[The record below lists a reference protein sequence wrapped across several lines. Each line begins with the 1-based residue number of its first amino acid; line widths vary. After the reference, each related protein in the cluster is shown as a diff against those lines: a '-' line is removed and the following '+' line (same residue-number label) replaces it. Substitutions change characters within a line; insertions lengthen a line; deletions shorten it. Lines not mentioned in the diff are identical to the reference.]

1 MIIDYLILFG
11 IYNIYLNIFT
21 LIRIASYEQDYEIT
35 YILYIY
41 YFQITYIGI
50 FFQFYTF
57 QRFTEYICIHVYI
70 TYSSNEIILKL

>member
-1 MIIDYLILFG
+1 MCFARLSNIKMIIDYLILFG

-21 LIRIASYEQDYEIT
+21 LIRIASYEQDYE
-35 YILYIY
+35 
-41 YFQITYIGI
+41 ITYIGI